1 MCKVCKQ
8 TMQLPEKITAQL
20 PLCPPHHRPCFK
32 RCSSTHHARS
42 KVWLT
47 VPAASYYSQKCLL
60 CSNLTACSLLCVPL
74 CGWRKV
80 KEGESQF
87 YLYCVN
93 CKSFLKNYWFF
104 LELIWPNNA
113 CLCECCWLCYFVLCR
128 GVQHWPRS
136 EAAWFCV
143 CSLESSGG
151 GEEGGGK
158 GDGRGRG
165 PLRER
170 VRRGVVWRPNVCGTL
185 QFSLFL
191 IGVRDICVS
200 AELYFI
206 SLLESSLV

>member
-1 MCKVCKQ
+1 MLDRRFGWLC
-8 TMQLPEKITAQL
+8 QLPPTTPRNAYFAQIL
-20 PLCPPHHRPCFK
+20 QL
-32 RCSSTHHARS
+32 
-42 KVWLT
+42 
-47 VPAASYYSQKCLL
+47 AAF
-60 CSNLTACSLLCVPL
+60 CVPL

-151 GEEGGGK
+151 GEGEGALEGKSEAGGCMEAQC
-158 GDGRGRG
+158 
-165 PLRER
+165 LWHTA
-170 VRRGVVWRPNVCGTL
+170 V
-185 QFSLFL
+185 LFIL
-191 IGVRDICVS
+191 DWS
-200 AELYFI
+200 
-206 SLLESSLV
+206 